1 MRVDKSHFERLR
13 LGLVASVMALAAG
26 SALAAEG
33 ASATASGSA
42 SPAFVPTL
50 ADYLSIYDALFNYR
64 LGVEKHDEKAEKA
77 AFWEDARRGGG
88 GGGGG
93 GRDGGPP
100 PGANAAGPGGPPPGA
115 AGPPPGAGAP
125 GAAGAPR
132 RGPPNWEELKKMP
145 GYVEVWHLPL
155 DSYIH
160 FDSPTRATHYEYFLS
175 IYPQPEKKAPEGGRI
190 SNMEARTSI
199 IGWPG
204 HYEDILE
211 KRNGE
216 WRILQRKMGMNEK

>member
-1 MRVDKSHFERLR
+1 MRVNKNHFERLR
-13 LGLVASVMALAAG
+13 MGFAVSVMAFAAG
-26 SALAAEG
+26 SAQAAEQ
-33 ASATASGSA
+33 APAAATAA
-42 SPAFVPTL
+42 ATQAFTPTL

-88 GGGGG
+88 G
-93 GRDGGPP
+93 
-100 PGANAAGPGGPPPGA
+100 AG
-115 AGPPPGAGAP
+115 GPPPGAGAP
-125 GAAGAPR
+125 PGGAGPGAGGPPGAPGTVGAPGGR
-132 RGPPNWEELKKMP
+132 RGPPPNWDEIRKMP
-145 GYVEVWHLPL
+145 GFVEVWHLPL

-175 IYPQPEKKAPEGGRI
+175 IYPQPEKKAPEGGTI

-199 IGWPG
+199 VGWPG
-204 HYEDILE
+204 HYEDTLE

-216 WRILQRKMGMNEK
+216 WRILQRRMGMNEK